1 MQDEVQREPM
11 RRLGY
16 NPRQQRL
23 LSLFPCSRLAFNGR
37 RPADPD
43 HWVYLSKG
51 DAGHW
56 QARILMHRCA
66 AIPIPAP
73 RTVTYVSSLRTLV
86 AYGHLT
92 HAGG

>member
-1 MQDEVQREPM
+1 VKKKNRKKKNRKLYMYPTQAEVQLEPM

-43 HWVYLSKG
+43 HWVLSKG
-51 DAGHW
+51 DAVHW
-56 QARILMHRCA
+56 QARTGALLDLYLH
-66 AIPIPAP
+66 PA
-73 RTVTYVSSLRTLV
+73 L
-86 AYGHLT
+86 
-92 HAGG
+92 